1 MLLTKSIYTGWSYG
15 CSGEQSFLQ
24 PYGDRWTPMKNINQN
39 ASISFL
45 KSLHINILK
54 EYFNLTGRKIFHLW
68 SKETGLFNVWAFS
81 GEIFNFEED
90 IDLLPD
96 SDDDDGCSDGDNGYD
111 SVDLLPEYFF
121 DHVLDVFGIKWND
134 TLGVWQKKFWLGIYW
149 RVKRSTCFG
158 KLWHVNRLLIVPFI
172 WGVFKM
178 KRCGLKRYFSV
189 WSSDFKVFWSCFKT
203 QGLWCSWPS
212 RFQN

>member
-90 IDLLPD
+90 RDLLPD
-96 SDDDDGCSDGDNGYD
+96 GDDDDGCSDGDDGYD

-134 TLGVWQKKFWLGIYW
+134 ALGV
-149 RVKRSTCFG
+149 
-158 KLWHVNRLLIVPFI
+158 
-172 WGVFKM
+172 
-178 KRCGLKRYFSV
+178 
-189 WSSDFKVFWSCFKT
+189 
-203 QGLWCSWPS
+203 
-212 RFQN
+212 

>member
-1 MLLTKSIYTGWSYG
+1 
-15 CSGEQSFLQ
+15 
-24 PYGDRWTPMKNINQN
+24 MKNINQN

-96 SDDDDGCSDGDNGYD
+96 SDDDDDGCGGGGDGYD

-121 DHVLDVFGIKWND
+121 DNVLDVFGVKWND
-134 TLGVWQKKFWLGIYW
+134 APGVWQKKFW
-149 RVKRSTCFG
+149 
-158 KLWHVNRLLIVPFI
+158 
-172 WGVFKM
+172 
-178 KRCGLKRYFSV
+178 
-189 WSSDFKVFWSCFKT
+189 
-203 QGLWCSWPS
+203 
-212 RFQN
+212 